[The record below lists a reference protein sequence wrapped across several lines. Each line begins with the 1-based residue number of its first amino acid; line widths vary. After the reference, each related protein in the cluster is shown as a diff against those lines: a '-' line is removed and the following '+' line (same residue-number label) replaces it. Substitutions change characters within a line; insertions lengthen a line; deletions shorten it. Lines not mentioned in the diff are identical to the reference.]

1 MPTIRDIAKLAG
13 VSVATVS
20 RIINHSGK
28 VSSNTKDKVE
38 KIIKET
44 NYQPNQVA
52 RTLYQKKSRM
62 IGIIIPDL
70 NNRFYA
76 QIIDGIQKT
85 IQPEGYTA
93 LISFSASSSELKYR
107 EAITNFEKN
116 NVDGIISSAF
126 SIAPNFQLKTPLV
139 MYDSANIP
147 DRIIRVAS
155 NNKKGGKESVDLL
168 RKPIKKVLVQHWPLS
183 LPTIRERVEAIIEE
197 LNNRKIPYFLE
208 EASETNPHQAA
219 QNALDKTNLFD
230 AIITVNDLYA
240 AEIIKESKKRN
251 LNIPSE
257 FQLVGYDNNILC
269 EYTYPTLSTID
280 QQPQLI
286 GQTAAK
292 RLIQL
297 IKGNTDTSNSLIDIL
312 AIKRESTK

>member
-28 VSSNTKDKVE
+28 VSPSTKNRVK

-52 RTLYQKKSRM
+52 RTLYKKRSKM

-76 QIIDGIQKT
+76 QIIDGIQKI
-85 IQPEGYTA
+85 IQPKGYTA
-93 LISFSASSSELKYR
+93 LISFSASSSEIRYR
-107 EAITNFEKN
+107 EAITNFERN

-126 SIAPNFQLKTPLV
+126 SITPNFQLKTPLI

-147 DRIIRVAS
+147 DKIVRVAS
-155 NNKKGGKESVDLL
+155 NNKKGGKESIDLL
-168 RKPIKKVLVQHWPLS
+168 KGPIKKVLVQHWPLS
-183 LPTIRERVEAIIEE
+183 LPTIRERVDAIIDE
-197 LNNRKIPYFLE
+197 LNNRKILYFLE
-208 EASETNPHQAA
+208 EVSEANPHLAA
-219 QNALDKTNLFD
+219 QQALDKSTQFD
-230 AIITVNDLYA
+230 AVITVNDLYA
-240 AEIIKESKKRN
+240 AEIIKEAKKRN
-251 LNIPSE
+251 LNIPNE

-269 EYTYPTLSTID
+269 EYTSPTLSTID

-292 RLIQL
+292 RLLKL
-297 IKGNTDTSNSLIDIL
+297 ITGNSDTSNSLIDVL
-312 AIKRESTK
+312 AVKRESTK